1 VVFTVSK
8 PKQQKLA
15 MVIGIS
21 RANAKSPCFS
31 GPSTLARMIA
41 LPIEK
46 NKETILLAKVNDIS
60 FISTLLSYLYLTYTK
75 TSINTF
81 CKLVYLQYLGRN
93 FAV

>member
-8 PKQQKLA
+8 PKQQKAA
-15 MVIGIS
+15 MIAGIS
-21 RANAKSPCFS
+21 RANAKSPCLS
-31 GPSTLARMIA
+31 GPSTLARIIA

-46 NKETILLAKVNDIS
+46 NKEVTLLANVNEIS

-81 CKLVYLQYLGRN
+81 YKLSYLQYLGRN
-93 FAV
+93 FAA